1 MHLSV
6 LVCFALICAID
17 STNPSC
23 RGVLNT
29 HDIVRDEPR
38 LIKSGTNAK
47 HFVVGNGF
55 DQINI
60 VHLFGNT
67 PYEMGYAMGKLMGED
82 LHQVVSVY
90 FAYLDTK
97 IADII
102 KIVPPVKLLCLF
114 IGIFHIC
121 SDSLWLIGLRI

>member
-6 LVCFALICAID
+6 VWVFALIYAID
-17 STNPSC
+17 STDPSC
-23 RGVLNT
+23 KGVLNT
-29 HDIVRDEPR
+29 HEIVRDEPR

-47 HFVVGNGF
+47 HFVVGNGS

-60 VHLFGNT
+60 VHIYGNT
-67 PYEMGYAMGKLMGED
+67 PYEMGYAMGKLMSED
-82 LHQVVSVY
+82 LNQLVSLY

-102 KIVPPVKLLCLF
+102 KIVPTVNSF
-114 IGIFHIC
+114 V
-121 SDSLWLIGLRI
+121 